1 MNQENEQENLNV
13 KQTKMQQ
20 PQLNIDLSQ
29 TTEETCESCGH
40 SVFTQAYKMR
50 KLSALL
56 SPAGQESMIPIQV
69 FVCAKCGHINKGFL
83 PKED

>member
-1 MNQENEQENLNV
+1 
-13 KQTKMQQ
+13 MQQ

-69 FVCAKCGHINKGFL
+69 FTCAKCGHINKGFL
-83 PKED
+83 PKDE

>member
-1 MNQENEQENLNV
+1 MNQENEQENQHVN
-13 KQTKMQQ
+13 QIKMQQ
-20 PQLNIDLSQ
+20 PQLNIDLNQ

-40 SVFTQAYKMR
+40 SIFVQAYKMR

-56 SPAGQESMIPIQV
+56 SPTGQESMIPIQV

-83 PKED
+83 PKE